1 MRGRSAFFL
10 IYKAFSKVNAVF
22 FVRRDVSLLPR
33 VCAKTLYFTRF
44 IFLKTAAEGVESGGA
59 PNA

>member
-1 MRGRSAFFL
+1 M

-44 IFLKTAAEGVESGGA
+44 IFLKTAAEGVESDGA